1 MISVEQIRLL
11 ETKVQKAVSMLATLQ
26 EENAVLKS
34 RLSKYESRIDELEF
48 MIEEFKEDQTEIEQ
62 GIISALNKLDGLE
75 SVTRELHP
83 AAPSSEQPASS
94 STEQPAEAEELPP
107 QEIAQSPEESL
118 VVEQE
123 PEPESTPAVDVGETE
138 TSSEEYQ
145 DNDESDEQAEEDP
158 NQLEIF

>member
-94 STEQPAEAEELPP
+94 STEQPAETEELPP

-123 PEPESTPAVDVGETE
+123 PESTLAVDVGETD